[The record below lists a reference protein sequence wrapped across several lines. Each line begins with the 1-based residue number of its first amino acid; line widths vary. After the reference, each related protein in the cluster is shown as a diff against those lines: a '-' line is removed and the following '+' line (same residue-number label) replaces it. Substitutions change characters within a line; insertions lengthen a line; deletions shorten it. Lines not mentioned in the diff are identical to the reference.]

1 MVNKN
6 FDKKWDTLEM
16 LHTIGIYLN
25 KGCNAY
31 WIFYPSKGALIRGQ
45 HLFECNI
52 YLKVTC
58 NKELSHVN
66 GIITFSVKLTE

>member
-25 KGCNAY
+25 KGCYA
-31 WIFYPSKGALIRGQ
+31 
-45 HLFECNI
+45 
-52 YLKVTC
+52 
-58 NKELSHVN
+58 
-66 GIITFSVKLTE
+66 

>member
-25 KGCNAY
+25 KGWNAY
-31 WIFYPSKGALIRGQ
+31 
-45 HLFECNI
+45 
-52 YLKVTC
+52 
-58 NKELSHVN
+58 
-66 GIITFSVKLTE
+66 